1 MIRRPPGSTRTDSL
15 FPYTTLF
22 RSRIL
27 RGGELVRMSKR
38 SGDFVTLR
46 EVVDEVGK
54 DVVRFIMLT
63 RKNDAALDFD
73 LMKVVE
79 QSRDNPV
86 FYVQYAHARACSV
99 FRNAAEA
106 MPDADLS
113 AAALSAA
120 PLDRKSTR
128 LTSS

>member
-1 MIRRPPGSTRTDSL
+1 
-15 FPYTTLF
+15 
-22 RSRIL
+22 
-27 RGGELVRMSKR
+27 
-38 SGDFVTLR
+38 
-46 EVVDEVGK
+46 
-54 DVVRFIMLT
+54 MLT

-106 MPDADLS
+106 MTDAALS
-113 AAALSAA
+113 AAALAGA
-120 PLDRKSTR
+120 PLER
-128 LTSS
+128 LGDPDQLALIQVLAAWPRILEGAAQPHEPHRLALY